1 MPLCPELGTLLLTV
15 KSEEWKPNDTM
26 DNIEEFI
33 ATGSFNHEDK
43 GRFTG
48 AYYFDLQEI
57 NPFMESNG
65 FETLSL
71 IGSSLVLF
79 YLKNNGIFG
88 QIEDNP
94 KLID

>member
-1 MPLCPELGTLLLTV
+1 MSRIRHTISSLLNPEA
-15 KSEEWKPNDTM
+15 WKPNDTM

-65 FETLSL
+65 FETLSV
-71 IGSSLVLF
+71 S
-79 YLKNNGIFG
+79 
-88 QIEDNP
+88 
-94 KLID
+94 